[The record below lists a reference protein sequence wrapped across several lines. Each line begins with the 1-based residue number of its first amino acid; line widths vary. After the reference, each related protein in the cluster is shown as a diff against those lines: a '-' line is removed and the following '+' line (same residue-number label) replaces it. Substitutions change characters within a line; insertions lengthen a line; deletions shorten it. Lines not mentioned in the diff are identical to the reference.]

1 MDDETPG
8 KHAEDADRA
17 GFRAVF
23 CGQKT
28 LVPVEIISVGS
39 EFIIQDAR
47 NNAVAM
53 IARQLLEAGIEADYV
68 SFASGQESRLEDIVR
83 QAIERSNLIF
93 LVARVVSGEYDM
105 TKRLVTR
112 LLKKRL
118 LLNYKLLDAI
128 QAEYDARGE
137 AMPPTAEKQAL
148 VPTEA
153 ELIDNPKG
161 RVPGF
166 VFSHEE
172 KSVIVLP
179 AAPEEIEPML
189 RLRILPRLDPRIA
202 RAGAVNGMI
211 LKTCGLSLT
220 KMKDLLK
227 GVDREGGSQ
236 WLNYVEDGED
246 ISIILTVRGEMQSEV
261 ESRLKSLEEHIRQK
275 LGIAVYGTGA
285 QTLEEVVGKLLLE
298 KKKTLALAESC
309 TGGLI
314 AHKLTNIPGSS
325 AYVERGVVAYSNAAK
340 MSLLDVSP
348 NIIEQHGAV
357 SSETAVA
364 MAEGVRWLA
373 QTSYGVAVT
382 GIAGPGGGSPV
393 KPVGLVYLAVA
404 SDTTGTHWRKCLFT
418 GDRLDIKTK
427 TAQTALN
434 MLREALLNEK

>member
-1 MDDETPG
+1 
-8 KHAEDADRA
+8 
-17 GFRAVF
+17 
-23 CGQKT
+23 
-28 LVPVEIISVGS
+28 
-39 EFIIQDAR
+39 
-47 NNAVAM
+47 M
-53 IARQLLEAGIEADYV
+53 IARQLLEAGIEADHV

-172 KSVIVLP
+172 KNVIVLP

-189 RLRILPRLDPRIA
+189 KIRILPRLDPKTVRV
-202 RAGAVNGMI
+202 GAVNGMI
-211 LKTCGLSLT
+211 LKTCGLSLA
-220 KMKDLLK
+220 KIKDLLK

-246 ISIILTVRGEMQSEV
+246 ISIILTVKGEMQSEV
-261 ESRLKSLEEHIRQK
+261 ESRLKSLEEQIRKK
-275 LGIAVYGTGA
+275 LDPAVYGVGA
-285 QTLEEVVGKLLLE
+285 QTLEEVVGKLLLD

-434 MLREALLNEK
+434 MLREELLNEK

>member
-1 MDDETPG
+1 
-8 KHAEDADRA
+8 
-17 GFRAVF
+17 
-23 CGQKT
+23 
-28 LVPVEIISVGS
+28 
-39 EFIIQDAR
+39 
-47 NNAVAM
+47 M

-172 KSVIVLP
+172 KNVIVLP

-189 RLRILPRLDPRIA
+189 KIRILPRLDPKTVRV
-202 RAGAVNGMI
+202 GAVNGMI
-211 LKTCGLSLT
+211 LKTCGLSLA
-220 KMKDLLK
+220 KIKDLLK

-246 ISIILTVRGEMQSEV
+246 ISIILTVKGEMQSEV
-261 ESRLKSLEEHIRQK
+261 ESRLKSLEEQIRKK
-275 LGIAVYGTGA
+275 LDPAVYGVGA
-285 QTLEEVVGKLLLE
+285 QTLEEVVGKLLLD

-382 GIAGPGGGSPV
+382 GIAGPDGGSSV

-434 MLREALLNEK
+434 MLREELLNEK